1 MSMMNDDFSF
11 LSSKNKKRSS
21 LPNTLCVCVFF
32 RVSKN
37 GLYFFVCVIFSSS
50 SISFFCCFVGVV
62 GREYPPPPL
71 SRHNNTRACFLS
83 SGTLTSCDLE
93 TRRSRK
99 SHF

>member
-11 LSSKNKKRSS
+11 LSSKNKKERSS

-50 SISFFCCFVGVV
+50 ISFFCCFVGVV
-62 GREYPPPPL
+62 GREYPPPPPPPPL

-83 SGTLTSCDLE
+83 SVEL
-93 TRRSRK
+93 
-99 SHF
+99 

>member
-11 LSSKNKKRSS
+11 SRQKTKKGVLFQTR
-21 LPNTLCVCVFF
+21 CVCVFF

-62 GREYPPPPL
+62 GREYPPPPPPPPPPL

-83 SGTLTSCDLE
+83 SVEL
-93 TRRSRK
+93 
-99 SHF
+99 